1 MEVHTKPLSAVSCT
15 NPVNGRLYSHL
26 THSCDY
32 ISECTSCTHKE
43 LWIARQRGHRQA
55 SQRYAIW
62 KEQWNPRRKKKSVGI
77 PNDVEPWKKTCS
89 QKTGSKNYP
98 FSKPSMQQS
107 LWCKILRI
115 AVQNEKIK
123 NKETQVYPNQDKN
136 HIGKTLFSNA
146 WRTSL
151 THSWSDA

>member
-1 MEVHTKPLSAVSCT
+1 MEVHTNPLSAVSRT

-26 THSCDY
+26 AHSCDY
-32 ISECTSCTHKE
+32 ISECMSCTHKE

-62 KEQWNPRRKKKSVGI
+62 KEQWNPRREKKKRPLAHRTMQNHRKWRAAI
-77 PNDVEPWKKTCS
+77 
-89 QKTGSKNYP
+89 QAQNYP
-98 FSKPSMQQS
+98 FSKRSTQQS
-107 LWCKILRI
+107 LWGKILQI
-115 AVQNEKIK
+115 TVQNEKIK
-123 NKETQVYPNQDKN
+123 DKETQGYPNQDKN
-136 HIGKTLFSNA
+136 HIGKTLCSNA